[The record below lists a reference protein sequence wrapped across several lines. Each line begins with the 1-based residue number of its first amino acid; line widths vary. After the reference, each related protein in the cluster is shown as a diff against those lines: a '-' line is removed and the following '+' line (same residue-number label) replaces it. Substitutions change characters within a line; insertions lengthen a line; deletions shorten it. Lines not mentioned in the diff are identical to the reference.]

1 MKRTRKH
8 ALDTRAHILDAA
20 EHVFIQHG
28 LSRASLS
35 DVADAAGVTRGA
47 VYGHFRNKLAVFEAL
62 FSDASLPVDPFIVE
76 SGGWGD
82 DPLGQLQRNLVALLT
97 QVLSTGSAR
106 RLYTILLSR
115 CELSVETE
123 VFWHRMDSSRRHA
136 ETQIEHA
143 LRAAMSR
150 NQLRPDLDA
159 QRAAA
164 IIHSGLTGFF
174 LRSLREPLPL
184 QPDVEAL
191 RVVFSIIQGIG
202 LGPLGESHPLRCN

>member
-1 MKRTRKH
+1 MKRTRQH

-20 EHVFIQHG
+20 EHVFIQRG

-62 FSDASLPVDPFIVE
+62 FDDASLPVDPFLVE
-76 SGGWGD
+76 AGGSGD
-82 DPLGQLQRNLVALLT
+82 DPLGQLQRNLTFLLT
-97 QVLSTGSAR
+97 QVLSAGSAR

-115 CELSVETE
+115 CEPALETE
-123 VFWHRMDSSRRHA
+123 VFWHRMDGSRRHA

-143 LRAAMSR
+143 LRAAMSC

-159 QRAAA
+159 RRTSAV
-164 IIHSGLTGFF
+164 IHASLTGFF
-174 LRSLREPLPL
+174 LRSLREPLPP
-184 QPDVEAL
+184 QPDAEAR
-191 RVVFSIIQGIG
+191 RVVSSIVQG
-202 LGPLGESHPLRCN
+202 LGSGIAVE